1 MPNKYEREIEEI
13 LRNMERT
20 EPKANLGQKFG
31 GRLRRKPD
39 MPMNARRR
47 SSFSF
52 NFNLSTS
59 AWLLIIA
66 WVAALIA
73 GGYAFAAGEQN
84 LITGI
89 LAIVATISLIVVVL
103 LPFFARRY
111 PTQSFR
117 YGNVTPLRR
126 NPLSSFA
133 TRWNLFILKLRYR
146 RRRDH

>member
-20 EPKANLGQKFG
+20 EPKASFGQKFS
-31 GRLRRKPD
+31 GRLRRRSD
-39 MPMNARRR
+39 RGINARRR
-47 SSFSF
+47 SPLSF
-52 NFNLSTS
+52 NLNLGMS

-73 GGYAFAAGEQN
+73 GGYAFAADEQN
-84 LITGI
+84 LFTGI
-89 LAIVATISLIVVVL
+89 LAIVAMISLIIVVL
-103 LPFFARRY
+103 LPFFSRRY
-111 PTQSFR
+111 PVQSSR

-126 NPLSSFA
+126 NPLSSLS